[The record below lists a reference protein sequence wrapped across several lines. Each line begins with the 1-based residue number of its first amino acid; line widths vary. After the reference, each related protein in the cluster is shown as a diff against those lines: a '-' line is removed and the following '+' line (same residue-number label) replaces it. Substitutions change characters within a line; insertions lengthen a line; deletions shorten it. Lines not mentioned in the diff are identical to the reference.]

1 MQCPHCG
8 NRLLDGFQF
17 CHHCGKAAM
26 SAPVPDETPPLFESE
41 PAPFDTEAPEFIP
54 PKNAGPEDEA
64 PENQDSDLV
73 ESLPVSPENYS
84 QKAEPAAFFTE
95 RRLFLLE
102 LLCYVPILN
111 IVVLAVLAT
120 SAKSPLRAKM
130 AQMKLLAMMVV
141 IVILMIVALTV
152 IALIAADVLPP
163 LYLGKWGR

>member
-26 SAPVPDETPPLFESE
+26 SAPVPEETPPLFEPE
-41 PAPFDTEAPEFIP
+41 PSPFDTEAPVFIP
-54 PKNAGPEDEA
+54 PEDAGPEET
-64 PENQDSDLV
+64 EIQDSGLV
-73 ESLPVSPENYS
+73 DSLPVSPENDS
-84 QKAEPAAFFTE
+84 HKAEPAAFFTE

-163 LYLGKWGR
+163 LYLGRWGR